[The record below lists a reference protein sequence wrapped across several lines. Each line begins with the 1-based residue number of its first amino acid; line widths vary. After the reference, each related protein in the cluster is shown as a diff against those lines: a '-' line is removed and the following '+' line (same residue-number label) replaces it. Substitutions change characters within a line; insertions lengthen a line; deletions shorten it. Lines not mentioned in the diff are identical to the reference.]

1 MKSRARSPAGDNG
14 EMVEHKLIM
23 VFESNNRASM
33 ATAKS
38 LLESAGIKYY
48 VKGEDVQ
55 SLIGFGAIDGVP
67 EIQVAEE
74 DAKEAKEILKDLA

>member
-1 MKSRARSPAGDNG
+1 MAKS
-14 EMVEHKLIM
+14 KLITIL
-23 VFESNNRASM
+23 ETGDRASL

-38 LLESAGIKYY
+38 LLDSAGIEYY

-74 DAKEAKEILKDLA
+74 DAEDAKKILEGLRI

>member
-1 MKSRARSPAGDNG
+1 MAQN
-14 EMVEHKLIM
+14 KLITILTT
-23 VFESNNRASM
+23 SSRSSI

-38 LLESAGIKYY
+38 LLESAGIRYF

-74 DAKEAKEILKDLA
+74 DAEEAKEILKDLG

>member
-1 MKSRARSPAGDNG
+1 MGQN
-14 EMVEHKLIM
+14 KLAT
-23 VFESNNRASM
+23 VLTTSNRTSI

-48 VKGEDVQ
+48 AKGEDVQ

-74 DAKEAKEILKDLA
+74 DAEEAREILKDLK